1 MEQKT
6 KKCPYC
12 GEEIPLE
19 AKKCRYCGEWLATND
34 ADEQQMPQSESTPK
48 TLSAVEQR
56 WLKLQEPPQSFGD
69 AIKKCFKRYADFNGR
84 AVRREFWYFALF
96 VWVINLA
103 LLCLTYYFDS
113 NYNIASGR
121 DIAVVLGFAVIFFSL
136 ATLLPMLSVG
146 ARRLHDT
153 GRSGWF
159 QLLYLVP
166 YVGCLIVWILLA
178 KAGEGD
184 NKYGKDPE
192 GL

>member
-6 KKCPYC
+6 RKCPYC
-12 GEEIPLE
+12 GEEIPFE
-19 AKKCRYCGEWLATND
+19 AKKCRYCGEWLTTND
-34 ADEQQMPQSESTPK
+34 ADGQQTPQPEPTSRTISAIEQK
-48 TLSAVEQR
+48 
-56 WLKLQEPPQSFGD
+56 WLKLEEPPQSFGG
-69 AIKKCFKRYADFNGR
+69 AVKKCFKRYADFNGR

-96 VWVINLA
+96 VWCINLV
-103 LLCLTYYFDS
+103 LFCLVYYFDS
-113 NYNIASGR
+113 NYNITSGR
-121 DIAVVLGFAVIFFSL
+121 DIAAGLVFVILFFSL
-136 ATLLPMLSVG
+136 ATLLPMLSAG
-146 ARRLHDT
+146 TRRLHDT

-166 YVGCLIVWILLA
+166 YVGILIVWILLA